1 MTGFSTRAVQTG
13 FTPDPVTGAVV
24 PPITLASTFV
34 LKDIENSEEG
44 YDYSR
49 SGNPTRD
56 AYCSAL
62 ANLEGGEFAK
72 AFPSGLSAEDTLIR
86 ILTRAGDTIL
96 YGKDAYGGTGRL
108 FTWILPH
115 EGRKTLRVD
124 TTDLDQIRAAFEQ
137 TKAKLLWLETPSNPR
152 LEITDIAAAV
162 EIAHEAGAWVVVDN
176 TFATPVFTRPIELGA
191 DVVVHSTTKFIGGH
205 SDLVGGAAI
214 FAPGLSLG
222 YTGLSETDSLAEE
235 VGWWQNAVG
244 CVPGPFDCWLAHRGL
259 RTLNVRVRAA
269 EASALKVAHA
279 LKEFPL
285 IETVLY
291 PGLPEH
297 PGHDIAARQ
306 MGGFGAII
314 SFEVGSHNIAKA
326 ICENTSIFRLAVS
339 LGAAESLIEFPAA
352 MTHASLAATSDAAP
366 ANLVRLAIGLEDPE
380 DLIEDLRFAFGK
392 ASRA

>member
-13 FTPDPVTGAVV
+13 FTPDPLTGAVV
-24 PPITLASTFV
+24 PPLTLASTFV
-34 LKDIENSEEG
+34 LKDIENSAEG

-62 ANLEGGEFAK
+62 ASLESGEAAK

-86 ILTRAGDTIL
+86 ILTKPGDTIL

-108 FTWILPH
+108 FTWVLPH
-115 EGRKTLRVD
+115 EGRTTLRID
-124 TTDLDQIRAAFEQ
+124 TTNVAEIRAALEQ
-137 TKAKLLWLETPSNPR
+137 TKATLLWLETPSNPQ

-162 EIAHEAGAWVVVDN
+162 DVAHKAGARVVVDN

-214 FAPGLSLG
+214 FAPNLSLG
-222 YTGLSETDSLAEE
+222 HQGLSETDSVVEE

-259 RTLNVRVRAA
+259 RTLNARVRAA
-269 EASALKVAHA
+269 NASAQKVAEA
-279 LKEFPL
+279 LTEFPL

-291 PGLPEH
+291 PGLPGH

-314 SFEVGSHNIAKA
+314 SFIVGSRETAKVV
-326 ICENTSIFRLAVS
+326 CENTSIFRLAVS
-339 LGAAESLIEFPAA
+339 LGAAESLIEFPNA

-366 ANLVRLAIGLEDPE
+366 ANLIRLAIGLEDPE
-380 DLIEDLRFAFGK
+380 DLIEDLRQAFDK
-392 ASRA
+392 AGRA